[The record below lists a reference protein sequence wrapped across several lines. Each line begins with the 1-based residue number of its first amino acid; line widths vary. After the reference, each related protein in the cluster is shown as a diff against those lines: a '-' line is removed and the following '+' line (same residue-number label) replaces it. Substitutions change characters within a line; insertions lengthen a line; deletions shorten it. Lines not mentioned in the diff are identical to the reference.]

1 MSLRSYIVPIHI
13 YQSSSVYN
21 RDIQVHEENGA
32 YTLLVN
38 GIHQTGGYAQ
48 RLWKK
53 GLLPLFAHRDI
64 SFKSILVLGVGGGA
78 VFKLFRKKFPTAYI
92 TGVDIDKE
100 ILTIGKTYFGLDTL
114 PDTKLVCADAKQFV
128 RQTKQRRRY
137 DLIIVDLYTGNDV
150 PGFVTQK
157 VFVKH
162 VRGLLRPH
170 GRAVINYFR
179 EKDQAEAAQKLYV
192 MLSEQFSRVQMK
204 PTLRNIFF
212 YVLK

>member
-1 MSLRSYIVPIHI
+1 MSLRSYIVPTHI
-13 YQSSSVYN
+13 YQSSSVHN
-21 RDIQVHEENGA
+21 RDIQVRQENGV
-32 YTLLVN
+32 YTLIVN
-38 GIHQTGGYAQ
+38 GVHQTGGYPQ

-53 GLLPLFAHRDI
+53 GLLPVLTSPQFSPR
-64 SFKSILVLGVGGGA
+64 SLLVLGVGGGA
-78 VFKLFRKKFPTAYI
+78 VFAMFRQKFPNAHI
-92 TGVDIDKE
+92 TGVEIDKE
-100 ILTIGKTYFGLDTL
+100 ILTIGKTYFGLNTL
-114 PDTKLVCADAKQFV
+114 TRTKLICADAKEFV

-137 DLIIVDLYTGNDV
+137 DLIVVDLYIGNDV

-162 VRGLLRPH
+162 MRGLLRPK

-179 EKDQAEAAQKLYV
+179 EKDQAEASQKLYT
-192 MLSEQFSRVQMK
+192 MLSELFSGVQMK